1 MKTEIKKLAELRLL
15 LNAAVAVLA
24 YDPVL
29 YDVDALLAGRKI
41 ALPLIDSALKLSGGV
56 CHREIGLAKSLLG
69 CKRREYGNVV
79 RELAAAHLVAAN
91 TFCAHRIAREAIKL
105 RDTIP
110 VSAYAADAERRRANR
125 YFAERR
131 LPDPTL

>member
-1 MKTEIKKLAELRLL
+1 MSESSIRRSASTSARTDENRTRASQLHVRECIMKTEIKKLAELRLL

-69 CKRREYGNVV
+69 CKRRE
-79 RELAAAHLVAAN
+79 
-91 TFCAHRIAREAIKL
+91 
-105 RDTIP
+105 
-110 VSAYAADAERRRANR
+110 
-125 YFAERR
+125 
-131 LPDPTL
+131 